1 MAAPVLPRPG
11 EPASAAGIEGRGS
24 AARVVTY
31 DDAGE
36 FDAALRPLVEPA
48 LRDLAPRLAAE
59 SAAERDVVLRAA
71 RRSLYGAVRP
81 KVNRLLLL
89 ELHAARMTGR
99 LTRETSRQRWDEF
112 VELAADP
119 RFWAGLDEHY
129 PAFGPRLARVVGNR
143 CAAVLELDR
152 RLAADRPRLRTLL
165 GAEPGA
171 LVGLSLDAGN
181 SHRAGRTVALARFDG
196 GRVVYKPR
204 SLAVDAALAATL
216 DVVLAGTPAGG
227 GSGCRGSSSATATA
241 GPSTS
246 TTATARTRTNR
257 PGSTGGWASGWRSPN
272 CSAVPTCTRT
282 TSSRVARWP
291 GWWTARRCSAQNRT
305 SGASGLGNAF
315 DRAAASVRN
324 TVLRTGLLPMRLAQ
338 LALQGV
344 DMSAVGALPDQQPR
358 VPVPVIADAGTDLA
372 RLAMEPA
379 DIPASANLPV
389 ADADPMA
396 HREDMVRGYRE
407 LRERLD
413 ALDRAGELR
422 PALEVFTGCELRAV
436 LRPTQ
441 VYVEVARMLWHP
453 ASLHDEA
460 PAVERARDVLT
471 RQAVALRGAPSTAE
485 VVAAEVAELL
495 DGDVPFFTMRPE
507 HGLLAGPRGTTWG
520 EPGPSIDQAV
530 ERWRASSPAFDQ
542 EVIRASLLGVY
553 RDRSAMPEG
562 ERRRDVLARGNNLD
576 GRRRALAG
584 ALARDLCARAVPG
597 DDGTCTW
604 IGPVYTESG
613 FNVRPFAA
621 DLYSGQ
627 AGVAVALRA
636 CLAEARA
643 GYLTHPE
650 GLETV
655 ADGAVR
661 ALAAMEDGVPTTP
674 TGRVRRGGIRGSH
687 VAGAV
692 RVVGPARGTGPGGA
706 ARRARGGSARGRHH
720 ARRHRRGGRA
730 DRAPAGYRS

>member
-1 MAAPVLPRPG
+1 MAAPVLPRPD
-11 EPASAAGIEGRGS
+11 ESAS
-24 AARVVTY
+24 VVAY

-36 FDAALRPLVEPA
+36 FDAALKPLVEPA
-48 LRDLAPRLAAE
+48 LADVAERLAAG
-59 SAAERDVVLRAA
+59 SAWAAWSDAERGVVVRAA
-71 RRSLYGAVRP
+71 RQSLYGAVRP

-99 LTRETSRQRWDEF
+99 LTRETSRLRWDEF
-112 VELAADP
+112 VELAAEP
-119 RFWAGLDEHY
+119 GFWAGLDEHY
-129 PAFGPRLARVVGNR
+129 PAFAPRLARVVGNR
-143 CAAVLELDR
+143 CSAVLELAR
-152 RLAADRPRLRTLL
+152 RLATDRPRVRTLL
-165 GAEPGA
+165 GREPGA
-171 LVGLSLDAGN
+171 LVDVSLDAGD
-181 SHRAGRTVALARFDG
+181 SHRAGRTVALVRFEG

-216 DVVLAGTPAGG
+216 DVLLAGTPAEDRIRVPRVVECEGY
-227 GSGCRGSSSATATA
+227 
-241 GPSTS
+241 
-246 TTATARTRTNR
+246 
-257 PGSTGGWASGWRSPN
+257 GWAEHIEHRYCADEGEQARFYRGLGEWMCVAQLLGGTDLHADNVIADGPVAWVVDCETLFSPE
-272 CSAVPTCTRT
+272 PHM
-282 TSSRVARWP
+282 
-291 GWWTARRCSAQNRT
+291 
-305 SGASGLGNAF
+305 GASGLGDAF

-324 TVLRTGLLPMRLAQ
+324 TVLRTGLLPMRLSQ

-358 VPVPVIADAGTDLA
+358 VPVPVIAGAGTDLA
-372 RLAMEPA
+372 RLAMQAA
-379 DIPASANLPV
+379 DIPGSANLP
-389 ADADPMA
+389 AAEPDPLA

-407 LRERLD
+407 LRARLD
-413 ALDRAGELR
+413 ALDRTRGLR
-422 PALEVFTGCELRAV
+422 PALEVFGGCELRAV

-471 RQAVALRGAPSTAE
+471 KQAVALRGAPSTAE

-520 EPGPSIDQAV
+520 EPGQLIDQAV

-562 ERRRDVLARGNNLD
+562 ERRRDVAAHGNNLD

-621 DLYSGQ
+621 DLYGGQ
-627 AGVAVALRA
+627 GGVALALQA
-636 CLAEARA
+636 CLAESRA
-643 GYLTHPE
+643 GFLTYPD
-650 GLETV
+650 GLEAV

-661 ALAAMEDGVPTTP
+661 ALAA
-674 TGRVRRGGIRGSH
+674 
-687 VAGAV
+687 
-692 RVVGPARGTGPGGA
+692 
-706 ARRARGGSARGRHH
+706 
-720 ARRHRRGGRA
+720 
-730 DRAPAGYRS
+730 